1 MSSIKV
7 TCACTLILEPLK
19 WKEDRLLWCCPKIPI
34 PTTMQLTG
42 RKKRI
47 EVESQEEKGEEE
59 VKSQEGK
66 EQEYSHCETVVEFLN
81 GNDKSRVWHQFK
93 SSTVSNLVELCSLK
107 LNQPIPFDYKIFID
121 MVHCLNGYDT
131 TMEDCYQLAT
141 KKRNANNLKPL
152 AGPPKKKRRVISI
165 KNQKLDAD
173 FYKNQLFLKDFRSVT
188 VSITQS
194 ETLKRK
200 LEQREIEEAK
210 RIKKECKLC
219 RCELPTYLEKRV
231 VKEYDYDGNR
241 KQNAGKGYWA
251 CDKCKFFLWEDVVF
265 EFYSNVQ

>member
-7 TCACTLILEPLK
+7 KCDCNLILEPIK
-19 WKEDRLLWCCPKIPI
+19 WKEDRILWCCPKIPI
-34 PTTMQLTG
+34 PTTMQFNG
-42 RKKRI
+42 RKKRV
-47 EVESQEEKGEEE
+47 ELESQGD
-59 VKSQEGK
+59 
-66 EQEYSHCETVVEFLN
+66 HCETVVEFLN
-81 GNDKSRVWHQFK
+81 RNDKSKLWHQFK
-93 SSTVSNLVELCSLK
+93 SLNSSSLVELCSLK
-107 LNQPIPFDYKIFID
+107 LNQPIAFNYNMFID

-141 KKRNANNLKPL
+141 KKRNASNLKPIS
-152 AGPPKKKRRVISI
+152 PPKKKRRRVISI
-165 KNQKLDAD
+165 KNQKLDSD
-173 FYKNQLFLKDFRSVT
+173 LFKNQLFLKDFRSVT
-188 VSITQS
+188 VSINQS

-200 LEQREIEEAK
+200 LEEREIEEAN

-241 KQNAGKGYWA
+241 KPNAGKGYWA

-265 EFYSNVQ
+265 EFYSNYQ